1 MALYELF
8 TKEEHEKIER
18 EYDSMKEKDVEKL
31 VKKVS
36 AYSWKISNNG
46 GDDRLNKFRI
56 MAYLAD
62 KE

>member
-18 EYDSMKEKDVEKL
+18 EYDSLKKKDLRKFAKEAN
-31 VKKVS
+31 
-36 AYSWKISNNG
+36 AYYNKIKNADNRIT
-46 GDDRLNKFRI
+46 DFII

>member
-18 EYDSMKEKDVEKL
+18 EYDSLKKKDLRKFAKEAT
-31 VKKVS
+31 
-36 AYSWKISNNG
+36 AYYNKIENTDN
-46 GDDRLNKFRI
+46 RI
-56 MAYLAD
+56 TDFIIMVYLAD

>member
-18 EYDSMKEKDVEKL
+18 EYDSLKKKDLRKFAKEAT
-31 VKKVS
+31 
-36 AYSWKISNNG
+36 AYYNKIKNTDN
-46 GDDRLNKFRI
+46 RI
-56 MAYLAD
+56 TDFIIMVYLAD